1 MSRVVGLGAAVEL
14 LGYELVGV
22 DVVDARGSQE
32 VPASWAGLGDDVA
45 LVLLTQEARQALPDG
60 LDQRDHLWVVLP

>member
-1 MSRVVGLGAAVEL
+1 MSRVVAIGAAVEL
-14 LGYELVGV
+14 LGYGLIGV

-32 VPASWAGLGDDVA
+32 VRACWAGLGNDVG
-45 LVLLTQEARQALPDG
+45 LVLLTQEARRALPER